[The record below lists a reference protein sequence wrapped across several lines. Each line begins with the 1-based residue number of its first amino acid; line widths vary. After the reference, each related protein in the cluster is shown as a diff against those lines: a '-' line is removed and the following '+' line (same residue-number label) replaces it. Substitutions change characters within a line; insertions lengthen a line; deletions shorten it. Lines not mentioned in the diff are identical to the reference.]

1 MLSQA
6 FGLARL
12 QEEKLHDQRPWPLS
26 RPCPPPLV
34 FPRLNPLP
42 PLSSFLPALPPP
54 SPRPPSLP
62 PTFIRLSPDEITSRR
77 EQGLCFS
84 CDEKYHRGHRCASK
98 VFFFITEEDEPPDL
112 PNIATPIPDLEINPP
127 DTSPINLDPYSAQL
141 SLNSLAGYLVPETLC
156 FVVTISGHAVVLLV
170 DGGSTHNF
178 IQQQLVPLLG
188 LSPTP
193 TTPLQVIVGN
203 GQQVYCTCVC
213 KAVSISIRAMTFIV
227 DLHVLPISGANVVLG
242 VQWLKSLGHV
252 LTNYNTL
259 VM

>member
-1 MLSQA
+1 ME
-6 FGLARL
+6 GHLAL
-12 QEEKLHDQRPWPLS
+12 
-26 RPCPPPLV
+26 
-34 FPRLNPLP
+34 
-42 PLSSFLPALPPP
+42 
-54 SPRPPSLP
+54 
-62 PTFIRLSPDEITSRR
+62 
-77 EQGLCFS
+77 
-84 CDEKYHRGHRCASK
+84 
-98 VFFFITEEDEPPDL
+98 
-112 PNIATPIPDLEINPP
+112 
-127 DTSPINLDPYSAQL
+127 
-141 SLNSLAGYLVPETLC
+141 ETLH
-156 FVVTISGHAVVLLV
+156 FFATISVHDIMLLV